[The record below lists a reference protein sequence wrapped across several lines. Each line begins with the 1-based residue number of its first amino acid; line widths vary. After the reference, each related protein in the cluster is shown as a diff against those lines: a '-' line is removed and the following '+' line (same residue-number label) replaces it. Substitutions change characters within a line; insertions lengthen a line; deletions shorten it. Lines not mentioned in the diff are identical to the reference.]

1 MNGRAKDESHFC
13 YPEHIDGQL
22 VTLFGGLN
30 SDNYLKG
37 LTWDEFAKKA
47 AAFLAT
53 LNVIHTFREGNGRAQ
68 LSFLLLLSENA
79 GHPLDLAQMDPTAM
93 LDAMIASFF
102 GEERPLMKILC
113 DMII

>member
-1 MNGRAKDESHFC
+1 MRLSKGESHFC

-22 VTLFGGLN
+22 ATLFGDLASYSN
-30 SDNYLKG
+30 LKG
-37 LTWDEFAKKA
+37 LTRDEFATKA

-79 GHPLDLAQMDPTAM
+79 GHPLDLAQMDPAAM
-93 LDAMIASFF
+93 LEAMIASFF
-102 GEERPLMKILC
+102 GDERPLTKILC
-113 DMII
+113 DMIV